1 MSKIYISDLDGT
13 LLRNDATL
21 SDYSRRN
28 LVELI
33 NSGIKFTV
41 ASARSIY
48 SIQKI
53 LQGLPLK
60 LPVIEF
66 NGAYIS
72 DFKTGEHLIIND
84 IYTQLC
90 FDLLTLMDKY
100 NGIPYVS
107 TFDGAKNNLYY
118 KETNNYGMQW
128 YLNDRIKAKDKR
140 LSQVNDFKEV
150 LKEHVVCFTI
160 INEKEKLIELEE
172 ELKYRYS
179 DVLEIHIME
188 NKYSPG
194 WYWLSIHDKNATKA
208 KAIETLVKK
217 MSFEKHET
225 IVFGDEVND
234 IKMFKMAD
242 KAVAVKNAK
251 AKLKKYAKEIIGENQ
266 EDSVVKYILK
276 DAYGEENQLQ
286 EQIS

>member
-1 MSKIYISDLDGT
+1 MGKIYISDLDGT

-21 SDYSRRN
+21 SEYSRKN
-28 LVELI
+28 LIEII
-33 NSGIKFTV
+33 NRGINFTI

-48 SIQKI
+48 SIQRI
-53 LQGLPLK
+53 LKGLPFK

-72 DFKTGEHLIIND
+72 DFNTGEHLIIND
-84 IYTQLC
+84 IHSELC

-107 TFDGAKNNLYY
+107 TFDGEKNNLYY
-118 KETNNYGMQW
+118 RETNNYGMEW
-128 YLNDRIKAKDKR
+128 YLNDRIRMNDKR
-140 LSQVNDFKEV
+140 LRRVNDFRKIV
-150 LKEHVVCFTI
+150 KEHIVCFTI
-160 INEKEKLIELEE
+160 INKKEKLIELEK
-172 ELKYRYS
+172 ELKYRYAHA
-179 DVLEIHIME
+179 LEIHIME

-194 WYWLSIHDKNATKA
+194 WYWLSIHDKKATKA
-208 KAIETLVKK
+208 RAIQTLRNT
-217 MSFEKHET
+217 MDLNNHET

-234 IKMFKMAD
+234 VHMFKMAD

-251 AKLKKYAKEIIGENQ
+251 AELKKHAKEIIGRNE

-276 DAYGEENQLQ
+276 DVYGGENQIK

>member
-28 LVELI
+28 LVQLI

-48 SIQKI
+48 SIQRI
-53 LQGLPLK
+53 LQGVPLK
-60 LPVIEF
+60 LPIIEF

-72 DFKTGEHLIIND
+72 DFTTGEHLVIND

-90 FDLLTLMDKY
+90 FDLLALMDKY
-100 NGIPYVS
+100 EFIPYVS
-107 TFDGAKNNLYY
+107 TFDGEKNNLYY
-118 KETNNYGMQW
+118 KEANNYGMQW
-128 YLNDRIKAKDKR
+128 YLNDRIKVKDKR
-140 LSQVNDFKEV
+140 LNQIKDFRQVIN
-150 LKEHVVCFTI
+150 EHVVCFTI

-172 ELKYRYS
+172 DLKCRYS
-179 DVLEIHIME
+179 DELEMHIME
-188 NKYSPG
+188 NQYSPG
-194 WYWLSIHDKNATKA
+194 WYWLSIYNKNATKA
-208 KAIETLVKK
+208 KAIERLVR
-217 MSFEKHET
+217 ETGLQQYET

-242 KAVAVKNAK
+242 RAVAVKNAK
-251 AKLKKYAKEIIGENQ
+251 DKLKKIAKEIIGENKD
-266 EDSVVKYILK
+266 DSVVKYILK
-276 DAYGEENQLQ
+276 DAYEQKNQLK